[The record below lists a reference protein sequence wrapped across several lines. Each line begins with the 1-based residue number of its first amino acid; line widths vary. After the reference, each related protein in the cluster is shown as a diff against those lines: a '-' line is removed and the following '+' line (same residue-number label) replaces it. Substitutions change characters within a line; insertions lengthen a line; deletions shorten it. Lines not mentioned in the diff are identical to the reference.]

1 MNRPPGS
8 YSTLERLLL
17 GPLRS
22 CAAPAFGAVAGLL
35 QRLGVSPN
43 AVSLTQIPLG
53 AVVAWQLGQN
63 PVLAL
68 ALFVLALLL
77 DGVDGVLA
85 RASGRASGYG
95 ALVDQVADHVREL
108 TVMAGFAAAGL
119 ISGGTATMYAAAYPL
134 LNALLW
140 IGDRHGRP
148 ARVSAKV
155 WLTFYPF
162 FALWAI
168 TGVNWLEA
176 AAAATAG
183 LLLVSS
189 AWQLW
194 LLRSAGF

>member
-17 GPLRS
+17 GPLRRG
-22 CAAPAFGAVAGLL
+22 ATPAFGAVAGLL
-35 QRLGVSPN
+35 QRLRISPN
-43 AVSLTQIPLG
+43 AVSLSQIPLG
-53 AVVAWQLGQN
+53 AVIAWQLGQN
-63 PVLAL
+63 PALAL
-68 ALFVLALLL
+68 ALFVFTLLL
-77 DGVDGVLA
+77 DGLDGTLA
-85 RASGRASGYG
+85 RLSGRASGYG

-119 ISGGTATMYAAAYPL
+119 IPAGVAVMYAAAYPL

-148 ARVSAKV
+148 ARASAKV

-162 FALWAI
+162 FALWAL
-168 TGVNWLEA
+168 TGVDWLEWA
-176 AAAATAG
+176 AGATVA
-183 LLLVSS
+183 LLLLSS

-194 LLRSAGF
+194 LLRTVRL

>member
-17 GPLRS
+17 RPLRR
-22 CAAPAFGAVAGLL
+22 CATPAFGAAARLL
-35 QRLGVSPN
+35 QRVGVSPN

-53 AVVAWQLGQN
+53 VVIAWQLGQN
-63 PVLAL
+63 PTLAL

-77 DGVDGVLA
+77 DGLDGTLA
-85 RASGRASGYG
+85 RLSGRASGYG

-119 ISGGTATMYAAAYPL
+119 ISGGVATMYAAAYPL

-162 FALWAI
+162 FALWAL
-168 TGVNWLEA
+168 TGINWLDW
-176 AAAATAG
+176 AATATAA
-183 LLLVSS
+183 LLLLSS

-194 LLRSAGF
+194 LLRTTRL

>member
-17 GPLRS
+17 GPLRRG
-22 CAAPAFGAVAGLL
+22 ATPAFGAVAGLL

-53 AVVAWQLGQN
+53 AVIAWQLGQN
-63 PVLAL
+63 PLLAL
-68 ALFVLALLL
+68 ILFVVALLL
-77 DGVDGVLA
+77 DGLDGTLA
-85 RASGRASGYG
+85 RMSGRASGYG

-119 ISGGTATMYAAAYPL
+119 IPAGVAVMYAAAYPL

-162 FALWAI
+162 FALWALA
-168 TGVNWLEA
+168 GVNWLDW
-176 AAAATAG
+176 ATVA
-183 LLLVSS
+183 LLLLSS

-194 LLRSAGF
+194 LLRTVRL

>member
-17 GPLRS
+17 SPLRR
-22 CAAPAFGAVAGLL
+22 CASPAFGAIARVL
-35 QRLGVSPN
+35 QRVGVSPN
-43 AVSLTQIPLG
+43 AISLAQIPLG
-53 AVVAWQLGQN
+53 VVIAWQLGQN
-63 PVLAL
+63 PTLAL

-77 DGVDGVLA
+77 DGLDGTLA
-85 RASGRASGYG
+85 RLSGRASGYG

-119 ISGGTATMYAAAYPL
+119 ISGGVATMYAAAYPL

-140 IGDRHGRP
+140 IGGRHGRS

-162 FALWAI
+162 FALWAL
-168 TGVNWLEA
+168 TGLNWLDW
-176 AAAATAG
+176 AATATAV
-183 LLLVSS
+183 LLLLSS
-189 AWQLW
+189 GWQLW
-194 LLRSAGF
+194 LLRTARL